1 MLGEYV
7 TVSLN
12 DQYIWSMLHI
22 EFELYAIKLLNKI
35 LISDLLHTEI
45 LGIDNRHSRTNPFSS
60 VEWEAK

>member
-1 MLGEYV
+1 
-7 TVSLN
+7 
-12 DQYIWSMLHI
+12 MLHI